1 MKKDLV
7 AFQLVKFL
15 EARGVEKI
23 FGLCGHTVIGFL
35 DALKESS
42 IKFIS
47 VRHEQIAAHAAD
59 GYSRG
64 KGCQVPGVLMTHL
77 GPGLANAT
85 TGVAEASQRV
95 PMVVIAGTY
104 PVATTAATPQEVN
117 HADASQYEFTGP
129 S

>member
-42 IKFIS
+42 IHFVS

-64 KGCQVPGVLMTHL
+64 RDAGCPACSSPISAPGS
-77 GPGLANAT
+77 P
-85 TGVAEASQRV
+85 
-95 PMVVIAGTY
+95 
-104 PVATTAATPQEVN
+104 TPRR
-117 HADASQYEFTGP
+117 AWRKP
-129 S
+129 P

>member
-64 KGCQVPGVLMTHL
+64 KGVPGSRSANDPPRPRPCQRHHWR
-77 GPGLANAT
+77 GGGL
-85 TGVAEASQRV
+85 
-95 PMVVIAGTY
+95 P
-104 PVATTAATPQEVN
+104 
-117 HADASQYEFTGP
+117 
-129 S
+129 